1 MKHIRQ
7 KSSLLVVASLALF
20 LSACSVS
27 SPNAAAG
34 SGISSFPVV
43 TSTEVPTVT
52 PTPTAVVPL
61 VILPPIVTPTLTPT
75 PPRPTLP
82 PVTKGI
88 WISAEELAALPMS
101 GGAWERLKETADGQI
116 DDANLAGYTA
126 NDDVQTLAVALV
138 YARTGDAAYQK
149 KAADAIRAAMGTEY
163 SGRVKGPNS
172 AQGALAVTL
181 SRNLVSYIIA
191 ADLVGLSEYDP
202 RFDARFR
209 SWLVDLRD
217 TEWADDSI
225 VANDEQRVN
234 NHGRMAGA
242 SRAAIAVYLDDE
254 VELEQTARVFR
265 GFLGDRSTYAGFK
278 YARDLSWQADP
289 DAPVGINPLGAVKD
303 GYVIDGALPEE
314 MRRGCSFQIPPC
326 YSNYPWEGLQG
337 ILVEAV
343 ILRRQGYDVW
353 SWEDQAILRAVQFLY
368 DLQRAYPEEEWW
380 APGDDRWIPWLVN
393 AVYGTDFPTEPVT
406 RPGKNMGWTDWTHAR
421 PLAGLP

>member
-1 MKHIRQ
+1 
-7 KSSLLVVASLALF
+7 
-20 LSACSVS
+20 
-27 SPNAAAG
+27 
-34 SGISSFPVV
+34 
-43 TSTEVPTVT
+43 
-52 PTPTAVVPL
+52 
-61 VILPPIVTPTLTPT
+61 
-75 PPRPTLP
+75 
-82 PVTKGI
+82 
-88 WISAEELAALPMS
+88 MS

-138 YARTGDAAYQK
+138 YARTGDSAYQK

-254 VELEQTARVFR
+254 AELEQTARVFR
-265 GFLGDRSTYAGFK
+265 GFLGDRDTYADFR
-278 YARDLSWQADP
+278 YTRDLSWQADP

-314 MRRGCSFQIPPC
+314 MRRGCSFEVPPC
-326 YSNYPWEGLQG
+326 HTNYPWEGLQG

-343 ILRRQGYDVW
+343 ILHRQGYDVW
-353 SWEDQAILRAVQFLY
+353 NWEDQAVLRAVQFLY
-368 DLQRAYPEEEWW
+368 NLQRAHPMEEWW

-406 RPGKNMGWTDWTHAR
+406 FPGKNMGWTDWTHAR
-421 PLAGLP
+421 PSAGLP